1 MVPTKVL
8 IVEDSPVQA
17 QKLRLTLEEEG
28 WRVLWAADGQ
38 EGLNAARR
46 EKPDVIVLDIQLPTL
61 NGFQVARGLKADP
74 TTADIPIIMLTTRDN
89 AMDALTGLEAG
100 AIDYVPKDAF
110 AEAVV
115 LETIRQLREEAGDAD
130 D

>member
-1 MVPTKVL
+1 MATRKTTRVL

-17 QKLRLTLEEEG
+17 QKLRLALEEEG
-28 WRVLWAADGQ
+28 WQVYWADDGQ
-38 EGLNAARR
+38 EGLNTARR
-46 EKPDVIVLDIQLPTL
+46 EKPDIIVLDIQLPSL

-74 TTADIPIIMLTTRDN
+74 STAEIPIIMLTTRDN
-89 AMDALTGLEAG
+89 AVDALTGLEAG

-115 LETIRQLREEAGDAD
+115 LETIRQIREG
-130 D
+130 

>member
-38 EGLNAARR
+38 EGLNVARR

-74 TTADIPIIMLTTRDN
+74 TTAAIPIIMLTTRDN

-115 LETIRQLREEAGDAD
+115 LETIRQLREEAGYEDG
-130 D
+130 

>member
-1 MVPTKVL
+1 MKVL

-38 EGLNAARR
+38 EGLDAARR

-74 TTADIPIIMLTTRDN
+74 KTADIPIIMLTTRDN
-89 AMDALTGLEAG
+89 ALDALTGLEAG

-115 LETIRQLREEAGDAD
+115 LETIRQLREEAGYGDE
-130 D
+130 

>member
-1 MVPTKVL
+1 MATRKTTKVL

-17 QKLRLTLEEEG
+17 QKLRLALEEEG
-28 WRVLWAADGQ
+28 WQVYWADDGQ
-38 EGLNAARR
+38 EGLNTARR
-46 EKPDVIVLDIQLPTL
+46 EKPDIIVLDVQLPSL

-74 TTADIPIIMLTTRDN
+74 STAEIPIIMLTTRDN
-89 AMDALTGLEAG
+89 AVDALTGLEAG

-115 LETIRQLREEAGDAD
+115 LETIKQLREG
-130 D
+130 

>member
-61 NGFQVARGLKADP
+61 NGFQVAHGLKADP
-74 TTADIPIIMLTTRDN
+74 ATANIPIIMLTTRDN
-89 AMDALTGLEAG
+89 ALDALTGLEAG

-130 D
+130 E

>member
-1 MVPTKVL
+1 MKVL

-28 WRVLWAADGQ
+28 WHVLWAADGQ

-74 TTADIPIIMLTTRDN
+74 KTADIPIIMLTTRDN
-89 AMDALTGLEAG
+89 ALDALTGLEAG

-115 LETIRQLREEAGDAD
+115 LETIRQLREEAGYEDE
-130 D
+130 

>member
-1 MVPTKVL
+1 
-8 IVEDSPVQA
+8 
-17 QKLRLTLEEEG
+17 
-28 WRVLWAADGQ
+28 
-38 EGLNAARR
+38 LNAARR